1 MMQMMK
7 CGLYAEM
14 IEHNGKY
21 VKVRFEDG
29 TIVDSTFATYS
40 MRRVERPI
48 IEHEQKVTKSGRV
61 CYLKTYHSY
70 FNVDVIFPNGDY
82 INHISYRD
90 FCTNNMDDSQITSYI
105 LNAYPLHYFTY
116 LIMSHFCNNVFY
128 NTNGFD
134 IYIPNMNIGINTCIK
149 YNPPKEYSTVPGVKT
164 FTIAEKNAKVK
175 DTSTILRLSNNFCN
189 LKTKNDLIQ
198 YFSSL
203 EDSIK
208 VLADYMGIDKNYIH
222 ITDQMML
229 TALGKQKRFSKYLSY
244 IFIDQ
249 VMKQ

>member
-1 MMQMMK
+1 MRKMK
-7 CGLYAEM
+7 CGLYAEV

-29 TIVDSTFATYS
+29 TIVDSTFADLS
-40 MRRVERPI
+40 MSRVERPI

-61 CYLKTYHSY
+61 CYLKTYHSS

-90 FCTNNMDDSQITSYI
+90 FCTNNIDDNQIVSYM
-105 LNAYPLHYFTY
+105 LHAYPLHYFTY
-116 LIMSHFCNNVFY
+116 LILAHFCNNVYY
-128 NTNGFD
+128 NTSGFD

-149 YNPPKEYSTVPGVKT
+149 YNPPKKYSTIPGVKT
-164 FTIAEKNAKVK
+164 FTLAEKSAKVK
-175 DTSTILRLSNNFCN
+175 DTSTILRLSDNFCD
-189 LKTKNDLIQ
+189 LHCSEDLIK

-203 EDSIK
+203 EDNLK
-208 VLADYMGIDKNYIH
+208 VLADYMGIDRNYIQ

-229 TALGKQKRFSKYLSY
+229 TALGKQKRFGKYLSY